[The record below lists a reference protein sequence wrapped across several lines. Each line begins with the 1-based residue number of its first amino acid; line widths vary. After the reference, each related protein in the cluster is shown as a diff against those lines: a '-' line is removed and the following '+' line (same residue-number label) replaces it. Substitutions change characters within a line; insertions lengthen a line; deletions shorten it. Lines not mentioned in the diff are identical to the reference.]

1 MSPDQIAQV
10 VQGVVMG
17 AGEQFLEG
25 TLAAA
30 LPVLWLLV
38 LALQLARPY
47 MLQMLQKFSL
57 RMAADLWWVLY
68 VLVRDLIS
76 VVTLVLSFMFFFPD
90 VVEGNA
96 LPLTG
101 SLATVAL
108 FASLVVKLTSDVDED
123 PVAFRRVTWLVAA
136 GSLLYLVPT
145 FLGVQASSFRGVGP
159 LAAWLTTSG
168 NPGVALVLTYVSLV
182 LMVVLGAWAAAY
194 SLRTP
199 GARARALRG

>member
-10 VQGVVMG
+10 VQNVVMG

-68 VLVRDLIS
+68 VLVRDLVS
-76 VVTLVLSFMFFFPD
+76 VLTLVLSFMFFFPD
-90 VVEGNA
+90 VVEGNP

-101 SLATVAL
+101 SLATVCL
-108 FASLVVKLTSDVDED
+108 FASLVVKLVSDVDED
-123 PVAFRRVTWLVAA
+123 PVAFRRVTWLVAV

-145 FLGVQASSFRGVGP
+145 FLGVQAGSFAAVGP
-159 LAAWLTTSG
+159 VAAWLTTSG
-168 NPGVALVLTYVSLV
+168 NPGLALALTYASLV
-182 LMVVLGAWAAAY
+182 LMVVLGVYAATW

-199 GARARALRG
+199 GTRARALRG

>member
-1 MSPDQIAQV
+1 MSPGQITQV
-10 VQGVVMG
+10 VQNVIMG

-47 MLQMLQKFSL
+47 MLEMLQKFSL

-76 VVTLVLSFMFFFPD
+76 VVTLVLSFMYFFPD
-90 VVEGNA
+90 VVKGNT

-101 SLATVAL
+101 SLATVCL
-108 FASLVVKLTSDVDED
+108 FTSLVVKLVSDVDED
-123 PVAFRRVTWLVAA
+123 PAAFRRVTWLVAV

-145 FLGVQASSFRGVGP
+145 FLGVQASSFTGIGP
-159 LAAWLTTSG
+159 IASWLTTSG
-168 NPGVALVLTYVSLV
+168 NPGVALALTYASLV
-182 LMVVLGAWAAAY
+182 MMLALGVYAAAY
-194 SLRTP
+194 SLRAP
-199 GARARALRG
+199 GARSRALRG